1 MADLMKNG
9 EKVNNDLTG
18 GKQSGRI
25 AVNDKAYNEFLDAV
39 SVILLG
45 YANHL
50 KEKGE
55 LK

>member
-18 GKQSGRI
+18 GNQGGRI
-25 AVNDKAYNEFLDAV
+25 AVNDKEYNDFLDCV
-39 SVILLG
+39 SMILLG

>member
-1 MADLMKNG
+1 MADLMKNE

-18 GKQSGRI
+18 GKQGGRI
-25 AVNDKAYNEFLDAV
+25 AVNEDDFMEFLDSV
-39 SVILLG
+39 SVILLD

>member
-1 MADLMKNG
+1 MADMMKNG
-9 EKVNNDLTG
+9 EMVNNDLTKG
-18 GKQSGRI
+18 RQGGRI
-25 AVNDKAYNEFLDAV
+25 AVNEDEYNEFLDCV
-39 SVILLG
+39 SVILLS